1 VDRARAQPR
10 VDRAHNRPSF
20 RSPFDRVRRELKG
33 AEMSYFPTPFG
44 HLADWRVDPRDPRPD
59 ARARAQAGMA
69 LKKER
74 KR

>member
-1 VDRARAQPR
+1 
-10 VDRAHNRPSF
+10 
-20 RSPFDRVRRELKG
+20 
-33 AEMSYFPTPFG
+33 MSYFPTPFG